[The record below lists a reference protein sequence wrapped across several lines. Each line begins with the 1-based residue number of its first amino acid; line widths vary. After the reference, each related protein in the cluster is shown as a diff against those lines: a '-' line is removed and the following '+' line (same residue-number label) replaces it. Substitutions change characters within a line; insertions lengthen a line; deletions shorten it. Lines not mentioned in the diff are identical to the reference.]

1 VPVTLNEAEK
11 EAIMAASK
19 RFFGIVGSYRKGGVI
34 DTVISDILEA
44 AAAQGADTDKIYLA
58 DKNIEFCTNCRE
70 CVQPAGSERVPC
82 FVHKDDDVNDII
94 AQAFGADTLVIGAPV
109 NLGSANALTQRFA
122 ERCIGSYYYPW
133 GAKFPVLRSKK
144 KPRKA
149 ILVSSSAAPAFMNNA
164 TFGAGA
170 TATLR
175 TIADLLG
182 AEVADVIKVGL
193 VSERDFE
200 VPRRSLD
207 KGREAARRLAA

>member
-1 VPVTLNEAEK
+1 MAE
-11 EAIMAASK
+11 SK
-19 RFFGIVGSYRKGGVI
+19 RFLGIVGSYRKGGVI
-34 DTVISDILEA
+34 DTVISEILDA
-44 AAAQGADTDKIYLA
+44 AAAQGAVTDKIYLS
-58 DKNIEFCTNCRE
+58 DKKVEFCTNCRE
-70 CVQPAGSERVPC
+70 CVQPVGADRVPC

-94 AQAFGADTLVIGAPV
+94 GQAFAADTLVIGAPV
-109 NLGSANALTQRFA
+109 NLGAANALTQRFA

-133 GAKFPVLRSKK
+133 GARYPVLRSKK

-182 AEVADVIKVGL
+182 AEVADIIKVGL

-200 VPRRSLD
+200 VPARSLD
-207 KGREAARRLAA
+207 KGRHIARQLAA